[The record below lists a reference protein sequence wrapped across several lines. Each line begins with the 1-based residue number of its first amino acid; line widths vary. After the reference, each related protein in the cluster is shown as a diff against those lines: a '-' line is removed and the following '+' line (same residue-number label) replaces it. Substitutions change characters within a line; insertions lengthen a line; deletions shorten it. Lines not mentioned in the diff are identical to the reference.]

1 MDILVAVGLQLQFSL
16 SLLQPTF
23 MAEGSEGFIQC
34 ADILAS
40 CLSLKLASNGIG
52 NMLFLVTLVDE
63 FVVISSLSAYN
74 IPLLVFLITVLNEP
88 LPMENATLFDQILN
102 ECQEELPSSF
112 IQLSGVE
119 SHLKEGD
126 LNLM

>member
-1 MDILVAVGLQLQFSL
+1 MRILCC
-16 SLLQPTF
+16 
-23 MAEGSEGFIQC
+23 MAFRAFRVFRAI
-34 ADILAS
+34 
-40 CLSLKLASNGIG
+40 
-52 NMLFLVTLVDE
+52 
-63 FVVISSLSAYN
+63 YN

-88 LPMENATLFDQILN
+88 LPMENATLFDQMLN
-102 ECQEELPSSF
+102 ECQEKLQSSF